1 MTLGMPRRSVL
12 IFADVA
18 NSAIEPPGCRYSGD
32 FMRIGVG
39 GVVIVGLLASGC
51 SSTYWPGLAPTSDPQ
66 ILAPASHGTGQ
77 SQIFDDFLNDD
88 SDIPPSKTRHRS
100 KGEGAKQTT
109 SNDFKPVQFLSA
121 RWAKEDAP
129 QKEDWEKR
137 LDQTVHNV
145 CQGC

>member
-1 MTLGMPRRSVL
+1 
-12 IFADVA
+12 
-18 NSAIEPPGCRYSGD
+18 
-32 FMRIGVG
+32 MRIGVG

-66 ILAPASHGTGQ
+66 ILAPASHGTDR
-77 SQIFDDFLNDD
+77 SQIFDDFLSDD
-88 SDIPPSKTRHRS
+88 SDSPPPKTAEHRP
-100 KGEGAKQTT
+100 KDEGPKQTA
-109 SNDFKPVQFLSA
+109 VQLLSPK
-121 RWAKEDAP
+121 WAKEDAP